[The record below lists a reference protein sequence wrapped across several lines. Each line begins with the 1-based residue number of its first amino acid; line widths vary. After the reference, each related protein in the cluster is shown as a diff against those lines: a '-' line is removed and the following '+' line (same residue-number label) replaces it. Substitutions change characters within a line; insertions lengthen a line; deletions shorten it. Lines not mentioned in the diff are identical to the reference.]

1 MRSKRIPD
9 WAQVLG
15 TAAAALAFLLVYEL
29 AVYRVPLQQIFL
41 PCSYWSDEVIYSK
54 QLAAVVR
61 CGAPQ
66 GYFGFNES
74 HAASGTFAA
83 WGPAVFFV
91 YALPGLFLRGQN
103 AFLWCNLLFVVAGW
117 TFFARAARL
126 NGKQQAV
133 FAAALAAFNAPIRYV
148 FSAMQEPLHY
158 ALVLAVLGCGIL
170 ARRDKSRAA
179 WVALCLLCAVAT
191 LVRPY
196 EAVLWLYP
204 LALAWHDRRR
214 IAVCVAGGAVSLGG
228 TLVLMSKFYAPYF
241 FTNVDMTPVQ
251 ELLHGHPI
259 EALKDVVH
267 KLMGALQTVGQTILT
282 DFAQRSGG
290 YYLLFFLL
298 LCIVLACLAWDA
310 RRQRPVFWKGCAA
323 ATSGIVFLALMLMYR
338 PGEGSR
344 HTLILDLLLL
354 ASLLLEN
361 RRTAAATAAVSVL
374 LALTGVL
381 SLAKGY
387 GLPRYSEVWDNEVQ
401 QVQAALEKSQAAVD
415 SEDPWD
421 HTAAYAFLDEVHC
434 GLLYGV
440 PDGMGIQFDENSYL
454 EDAANPVYAR
464 YVFTSAGSNTAAR
477 LTADGWSVLYESEK
491 CVLYE
496 HTR

>member
-1 MRSKRIPD
+1 MRSKRIPG

-158 ALVLAVLGCGIL
+158 ALVLA
-170 ARRDKSRAA
+170 
-179 WVALCLLCAVAT
+179 
-191 LVRPY
+191 
-196 EAVLWLYP
+196 E
-204 LALAWHDRRR
+204 
-214 IAVCVAGGAVSLGG
+214 
-228 TLVLMSKFYAPYF
+228 
-241 FTNVDMTPVQ
+241 
-251 ELLHGHPI
+251 
-259 EALKDVVH
+259 
-267 KLMGALQTVGQTILT
+267 
-282 DFAQRSGG
+282 
-290 YYLLFFLL
+290 
-298 LCIVLACLAWDA
+298 
-310 RRQRPVFWKGCAA
+310 
-323 ATSGIVFLALMLMYR
+323 
-338 PGEGSR
+338 
-344 HTLILDLLLL
+344 
-354 ASLLLEN
+354 
-361 RRTAAATAAVSVL
+361 
-374 LALTGVL
+374 
-381 SLAKGY
+381 
-387 GLPRYSEVWDNEVQ
+387 
-401 QVQAALEKSQAAVD
+401 
-415 SEDPWD
+415 
-421 HTAAYAFLDEVHC
+421 
-434 GLLYGV
+434 
-440 PDGMGIQFDENSYL
+440 
-454 EDAANPVYAR
+454 
-464 YVFTSAGSNTAAR
+464 NTAAR
-477 LTADGWSVLYESEK
+477 RSYEKAGFVQEGIFRDMELLDGQYRDVVFMARLAEK
-491 CVLYE
+491 
-496 HTR
+496 

>member
-1 MRSKRIPD
+1 MRSKRIPG

-158 ALVLAVLGCGIL
+158 AL
-170 ARRDKSRAA
+170 
-179 WVALCLLCAVAT
+179 
-191 LVRPY
+191 
-196 EAVLWLYP
+196 
-204 LALAWHDRRR
+204 
-214 IAVCVAGGAVSLGG
+214 
-228 TLVLMSKFYAPYF
+228 
-241 FTNVDMTPVQ
+241 
-251 ELLHGHPI
+251 
-259 EALKDVVH
+259 
-267 KLMGALQTVGQTILT
+267 
-282 DFAQRSGG
+282 
-290 YYLLFFLL
+290 
-298 LCIVLACLAWDA
+298 
-310 RRQRPVFWKGCAA
+310 
-323 ATSGIVFLALMLMYR
+323 
-338 PGEGSR
+338 
-344 HTLILDLLLL
+344 
-354 ASLLLEN
+354 
-361 RRTAAATAAVSVL
+361 
-374 LALTGVL
+374 
-381 SLAKGY
+381 
-387 GLPRYSEVWDNEVQ
+387 GLRYSG
-401 QVQAALEKSQAAVD
+401 
-415 SEDPWD
+415 P
-421 HTAAYAFLDEVHC
+421 
-434 GLLYGV
+434 
-440 PDGMGIQFDENSYL
+440 
-454 EDAANPVYAR
+454 
-464 YVFTSAGSNTAAR
+464 AG
-477 LTADGWSVLYESEK
+477 
-491 CVLYE
+491 
-496 HTR
+496 